1 MTTAQIQNGTK
12 FVTRRR
18 LIVAAA
24 IFGLFLGLDGSPTPV
39 TAQTVDTPTVLITG
53 SNRGLGFEWTKQYAA
68 KGWNVI
74 ATCRTPEKA
83 DALQS
88 LAEEYDNITIE
99 RLDVLNHVM
108 IDALSEKY
116 KDRPIDVL
124 LNNAGMSGSPSPTQV
139 FGNLDAFE
147 FDRYMRTNA
156 WGPLRISQ
164 GFIEQVKAS
173 EQKKIIS
180 MASLAGSFGAK
191 SGGVTGLYYSKSS
204 KAALN
209 IIMANLAREL
219 ERDGV
224 IVATLSPGIVDTQDQ
239 IPEGVT
245 FPGLVP
251 IEESISRLIGVIEG
265 LSSEESGKFIR
276 YNGEEQPF

>member
-1 MTTAQIQNGTK
+1 MTMASISIVFMK
-12 FVTRRR
+12 FFRRET
-18 LIVAAA
+18 VAAA
-24 IFGLFLGLDGSPTPV
+24 LLGVVLAPGAVPAA
-39 TAQTVDTPTVLITG
+39 AQSADAPTVLITG
-53 SNRGLGFEWTKQYAA
+53 SNRGLGLEFTRQYAA

-74 ATCRTPEKA
+74 ATCRAPGKA
-83 DALQS
+83 DALQA
-88 LAEEYDNITIE
+88 LAAVYENIAIE
-99 RLDVLNHVM
+99 PLDVSNHAM

-116 KDRPIDVL
+116 RDRPIDVL

-139 FGNLDAFE
+139 FGRLDAFE

-156 WGPLRISQ
+156 WAPLIMSQ

-173 EQKKIIS
+173 GQKKIVS
-180 MASLAGSFGAK
+180 LSSLAGSFGAK
-191 SGGVTGLYYSKSS
+191 SGGVAGLYYYKSS

-209 IIMANLAREL
+209 MIMVNLAREL

-224 IVATLSPGIVDTQDQ
+224 IVALISPGVVDTQGM

-251 IEESISRLIGVIEG
+251 IDESIGGLIDVVDGLTIEDT
-265 LSSEESGKFIR
+265 GKFIR